1 MRLLGLIE
9 DERSGKEA
17 LFTGGG
23 EKIEF
28 FIKDNEIEDPR
39 YYYSKSRF
47 SGLNLIEKF
56 VQKYTDLTYIEVIE
70 VSVKT
75 KDGSMKSVQFEPDP
89 DIGVD
94 WWDILSHLRNVI
106 N

>member
-1 MRLLGLIE
+1 MRIYRVPKYVQHRIMDLLSVTTYEYQIE
-9 DERSGKEA
+9 R
-17 LFTGGG
+17 
-23 EKIEF
+23 
-28 FIKDNEIEDPR
+28 
-39 YYYSKSRF
+39 
-47 SGLNLIEKF
+47 F

-94 WWDILSHLRNVI
+94 WWDILSHLRNTI

>member
-1 MRLLGLIE
+1 MRMYRVPKYVQHHIMDLLSVTTYEYQIE
-9 DERSGKEA
+9 R
-17 LFTGGG
+17 L
-23 EKIEF
+23 
-28 FIKDNEIEDPR
+28 
-39 YYYSKSRF
+39 
-47 SGLNLIEKF
+47 

-94 WWDILSHLRNVI
+94 WWDILSHLRNTI

>member
-1 MRLLGLIE
+1 MYRVPKYVQHRIMDLLSVTTYEYQIE
-9 DERSGKEA
+9 R
-17 LFTGGG
+17 
-23 EKIEF
+23 
-28 FIKDNEIEDPR
+28 
-39 YYYSKSRF
+39 
-47 SGLNLIEKF
+47 F

-70 VSVKT
+70 VSVKI
-75 KDGSMKSVQFEPDP
+75 KDGSRKSILFEPDP

>member
-1 MRLLGLIE
+1 MRMYRVPKYVQHRIMDLLSVTTYEYQIE
-9 DERSGKEA
+9 R
-17 LFTGGG
+17 
-23 EKIEF
+23 
-28 FIKDNEIEDPR
+28 
-39 YYYSKSRF
+39 
-47 SGLNLIEKF
+47 F

-70 VSVKT
+70 VSVKI
-75 KDGSMKSVQFEPDP
+75 KDGSRKSILFEPDP

>member
-1 MRLLGLIE
+1 MRMYRVPKYVQHHIMDLLAVTTYEYQIE
-9 DERSGKEA
+9 R
-17 LFTGGG
+17 
-23 EKIEF
+23 
-28 FIKDNEIEDPR
+28 
-39 YYYSKSRF
+39 
-47 SGLNLIEKF
+47 F

>member
-1 MRLLGLIE
+1 MRIYRVPKYVQHRIMDLLSVTTYEYQIE
-9 DERSGKEA
+9 R
-17 LFTGGG
+17 
-23 EKIEF
+23 
-28 FIKDNEIEDPR
+28 
-39 YYYSKSRF
+39 
-47 SGLNLIEKF
+47 F

-94 WWDILSHLRNVI
+94 WWDILSHLRNTV

>member
-1 MRLLGLIE
+1 MRMYRVPKYVQHRIMDLLSVTTYEYQIE
-9 DERSGKEA
+9 R
-17 LFTGGG
+17 
-23 EKIEF
+23 
-28 FIKDNEIEDPR
+28 
-39 YYYSKSRF
+39 
-47 SGLNLIEKF
+47 F

-89 DIGVD
+89 VIGVD
-94 WWDILSHLRNVI
+94 WWDILSHLRNTV

>member
-1 MRLLGLIE
+1 MRMYRVPKYVQHRIMDLLAVTTYEYQIE
-9 DERSGKEA
+9 R
-17 LFTGGG
+17 
-23 EKIEF
+23 
-28 FIKDNEIEDPR
+28 
-39 YYYSKSRF
+39 
-47 SGLNLIEKF
+47 F

>member
-1 MRLLGLIE
+1 MRMYRVPKYVQHRIMDLLSVTTYEYQIE
-9 DERSGKEA
+9 R
-17 LFTGGG
+17 
-23 EKIEF
+23 
-28 FIKDNEIEDPR
+28 
-39 YYYSKSRF
+39 
-47 SGLNLIEKF
+47 F

-94 WWDILSHLRNVI
+94 WWDILSHLRNTI

>member
-1 MRLLGLIE
+1 MRIYRVPKYIQHRIMDLLSVTTYEYQIE
-9 DERSGKEA
+9 R
-17 LFTGGG
+17 
-23 EKIEF
+23 
-28 FIKDNEIEDPR
+28 
-39 YYYSKSRF
+39 
-47 SGLNLIEKF
+47 F

-75 KDGSMKSVQFEPDP
+75 KDGSMKSIQFEPDP

-94 WWDILSHLRNVI
+94 WWDILSHLRNTV

>member
-1 MRLLGLIE
+1 MRMYRVPKYVQHRIMDLLSVTTYEYQIE
-9 DERSGKEA
+9 R
-17 LFTGGG
+17 
-23 EKIEF
+23 
-28 FIKDNEIEDPR
+28 
-39 YYYSKSRF
+39 
-47 SGLNLIEKF
+47 F

-94 WWDILSHLRNVI
+94 WWDILSHLRNTV

>member
-1 MRLLGLIE
+1 MRIYRVPKYVQHRIMDLLSVTTYEYQIE
-9 DERSGKEA
+9 R
-17 LFTGGG
+17 
-23 EKIEF
+23 
-28 FIKDNEIEDPR
+28 
-39 YYYSKSRF
+39 
-47 SGLNLIEKF
+47 F

-89 DIGVD
+89 VVGVD

>member
-1 MRLLGLIE
+1 MRIYRVPKYVQHRIMDLLSVTTYEYQIE
-9 DERSGKEA
+9 R
-17 LFTGGG
+17 
-23 EKIEF
+23 
-28 FIKDNEIEDPR
+28 
-39 YYYSKSRF
+39 
-47 SGLNLIEKF
+47 F

-70 VSVKT
+70 VSVKI

-89 DIGVD
+89 VVGVD